1 MIAMQEMSASWGDPP
16 GILRHEVL
24 LALLRFL
31 RGSRE
36 NRRAQGSSWGL
47 LEAL

>member
-1 MIAMQEMSASWGDPP
+1 MVTMQELSASLWHPP